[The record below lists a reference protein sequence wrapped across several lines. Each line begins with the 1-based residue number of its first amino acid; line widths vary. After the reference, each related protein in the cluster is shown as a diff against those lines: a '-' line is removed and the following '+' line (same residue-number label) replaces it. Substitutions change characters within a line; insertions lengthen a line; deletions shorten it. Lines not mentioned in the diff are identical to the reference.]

1 MTNYTM
7 NTYEVK
13 RDLMNFSK
21 KVTEGL
27 SKPESKFIMDML
39 FGISKSGSV
48 LISEIARGLKENIK
62 LSNTI
67 ERLCDNLCKFNHQG
81 YILNNYY
88 KELKEEI
95 DEEPIVL
102 FDDSD
107 ITKIY
112 GRKFE
117 DLDKLIDGSS
127 PEKQIKPG
135 YHVCEA
141 VVLGKNE
148 SQPMSLYSKVYS
160 TKSRTFESKNK
171 YTIKSID
178 TAIEVLNKSFIGVF
192 DRGYDNNQIIDYM
205 DKMDNQ
211 FVIRMN
217 DKRMFLFKG
226 KRKNCYEEASKRKG
240 KIKVRLLFDDH
251 VEHIVYVS
259 HTRVTLPANKKDYEL
274 VIIYGLSERRPLILL
289 TNLNIHSKE
298 DIEKVV
304 RLYFSRWRIEE
315 YFRAKKQEYDF
326 ENMRVRTLK
335 SINNLNTILTIYL
348 GYLGILSEKI
358 DKKLLTIKIIER
370 SKSLRNKI
378 IVWLSQ
384 MARGIKEILSYCHTG
399 IKDWERIEKRKKYKQ
414 LKLKL

>member
-1 MTNYTM
+1 
-7 NTYEVK
+7 
-13 RDLMNFSK
+13 
-21 KVTEGL
+21 
-27 SKPESKFIMDML
+27 
-39 FGISKSGSV
+39 
-48 LISEIARGLKENIK
+48 
-62 LSNTI
+62 
-67 ERLCDNLCKFNHQG
+67 
-81 YILNNYY
+81 
-88 KELKEEI
+88 
-95 DEEPIVL
+95 
-102 FDDSD
+102 
-107 ITKIY
+107 
-112 GRKFE
+112 
-117 DLDKLIDGSS
+117 
-127 PEKQIKPG
+127 
-135 YHVCEA
+135 
-141 VVLGKNE
+141 
-148 SQPMSLYSKVYS
+148 MSLYSKVYS

-240 KIKVRLLFDDH
+240 KIKVRLLFDDN

-348 GYLGILSEKI
+348 GYLGMLSEKI

>member
-141 VVLGKNE
+141 VVLGK
-148 SQPMSLYSKVYS
+148 MKV
-160 TKSRTFESKNK
+160 
-171 YTIKSID
+171 
-178 TAIEVLNKSFIGVF
+178 
-192 DRGYDNNQIIDYM
+192 NQ
-205 DKMDNQ
+205 
-211 FVIRMN
+211 
-217 DKRMFLFKG
+217 
-226 KRKNCYEEASKRKG
+226 
-240 KIKVRLLFDDH
+240 
-251 VEHIVYVS
+251 
-259 HTRVTLPANKKDYEL
+259 
-274 VIIYGLSERRPLILL
+274 
-289 TNLNIHSKE
+289 
-298 DIEKVV
+298 
-304 RLYFSRWRIEE
+304 
-315 YFRAKKQEYDF
+315 
-326 ENMRVRTLK
+326 
-335 SINNLNTILTIYL
+335 
-348 GYLGILSEKI
+348 
-358 DKKLLTIKIIER
+358 
-370 SKSLRNKI
+370 
-378 IVWLSQ
+378 
-384 MARGIKEILSYCHTG
+384 
-399 IKDWERIEKRKKYKQ
+399 
-414 LKLKL
+414 